1 MGLVVN
7 KQQPFCFSQRKYS
20 HQYFLDAHCPPTIYQ
35 DLLFNRN
42 LLGLTRNNISFK
54 AKWYTTA
61 MSNWATYVNR
71 GGPALSWPFLLSEC
85 KYFKPHSWPRR
96 LPAFMISTQ
105 TIMLDFVSV
114 HYGWNHQV
122 SSCHHLHHFA
132 CSSIIF
138 MTRSSISSEYPGI

>member
-7 KQQPFCFSQRKYS
+7 KQQPFCFSQRKVS

-35 DLLFNRN
+35 DYYSI
-42 LLGLTRNNISFK
+42 GLTRNNISINT
-54 AKWYTTA
+54 KWYTTE

-105 TIMLDFVSV
+105 TIMRDFVRYCV

-132 CSSIIF
+132 CSSIIL
-138 MTRSSISSEYPGI
+138 MACSSLSSEYPGI